1 MTKKSNVYR
10 VVSIFTDEAKAGRVM
25 WTAGVCLIVALLFA
39 LPVFANSVVLDPYA
53 DVDWER
59 FGQHKANLHTH
70 TTQSDGQGTPNEVV
84 DAYHERGY
92 TILAITDH
100 NLCTWP
106 WTEFGSMER
115 KGRALMGDNA
125 AEREPDVPSEE
136 RRNPEVPAYED
147 RDPEALGMVAIAGN
161 EPSIHHH
168 CNSFFVEYET
178 RSRELD
184 QTIEEVAELG
194 GLVMINHPGR
204 YWDPEEDGTIA
215 NEVVGRYTTLFR
227 NYDNVVGVEVINQG
241 MRYKH
246 DIQLWDR
253 ILADLMPDRP
263 AWGFSNDD
271 MHRLDRLGRDW
282 NVFLLET
289 LDEASVRA
297 AMESGQFYFSSVG
310 THPEERRSVE
320 HTPVITAI
328 VHDEDAGTL
337 TVEAVSGGAPLPEEQ
352 YRWIT
357 DNGAVVGAGSSL
369 NYRDTDGVGVYV
381 RAEMIGAGGTTYTN
395 PFGISAN

>member
-1 MTKKSNVYR
+1 MMMKGFIQN
-10 VVSIFTDEAKAGRVM
+10 
-25 WTAGVCLIVALLFA
+25 TARRCHRFSYLQGAMRILPLLLVALLVAVPA
-39 LPVFANSVVLDPYA
+39 LAVSVVLNPYA
-53 DVDWER
+53 EVDWET

-115 KGRALMGDNA
+115 KGRALMGDRA

-136 RRNPEVPAYED
+136 RNNPEVPAYED
-147 RDPEALGMVAIAGN
+147 RDPDELGMLAIAGN

-168 CNSFFVEYET
+168 CNTFFVEYET
-178 RSRELD
+178 RSRELE

-204 YWDPEEDGTIA
+204 YFDAEEDGSIA
-215 NEVVGRYTTLFR
+215 NEVVERYTKLFR
-227 NYDNVVGVEVINQG
+227 TYDNVVGVEVINQG

-246 DIQLWDR
+246 DVHLWDR
-253 ILADLMPDRP
+253 MLTDLMPEYP

-271 MHRLDRLGRDW
+271 MHSLARLGRDW
-282 NVFLLET
+282 NVFVVEELSE
-289 LDEASVRA
+289 DAVRA
-297 AMESGQFYFSSVG
+297 AMKSGQFYFSSVG
-310 THPEERRSVE
+310 THPEAQRSVE
-320 HTPVITAI
+320 QTPIITRI
-328 VHDEDAGTL
+328 VHDEDAGTI
-337 TVEAVSGGAPLPEEQ
+337 TVEATSGGSPLPDGQ
-352 YRWIT
+352 FRWLS
-357 DNGAVVGAGSSL
+357 DSAVIHTGPTLA
-369 NYRDTDGVGVYV
+369 YRDMPGVGGYV
-381 RAEMIGAGGTTYTN
+381 RAEMIGQGGTTYTN
-395 PFGISAN
+395 PFGMQRD